1 MDLDWIVFNLA
12 DNKDMHKFSDV
23 FDFGPDWT
31 IGFGVAFEQRNLFP
45 MNYNGKHVVDEIA
58 PSCLIGYLLNLQA
71 IRTGIKS
78 RKGLTSGHI

>member
-1 MDLDWIVFNLA
+1 
-12 DNKDMHKFSDV
+12 MHKFSDV

-58 PSCLIGYLLNLQA
+58 PSLFDWIFIELAGNQDRFKVSYEFEF
-71 IRTGIKS
+71 
-78 RKGLTSGHI
+78 